1 MNENEENKNLNDEI
15 KSDEVNK
22 NEENLESKIE
32 EKIVDEDNSNKND
45 SNVELLQSDNED
57 KVTRT
62 GSKNEEKYKKSEISA
77 VKKTKNSKKVVVIIC
92 VVLAIF
98 GILIG
103 AYSCFVKMYTGVFKN
118 VYLLDENMSFKSE
131 EDVIKYVTE
140 LDQKF
145 QENLSNEENGIDIY
159 QGTENIYKVF
169 ASDFEIKINIAK
181 TAQNIMNYGRENGIL
196 KNDIDVLVAMF
207 SKRNVDIV
215 FDINNSKLEETLK
228 NVELTLKNRFVDD
241 KYTLDEKDAKLIIT
255 RGTTGNTIDL
265 DTEKEKL
272 INICK
277 NNMIYNK
284 HESLKL
290 DIKSKKPT
298 ELDLNKLYNEVKKDA
313 KDAYID
319 ETKTPIE
326 LVKEEVGYDF
336 NVEDLKNLLEKEGN
350 QDEGKTIYF
359 SLTVIEPK
367 VKLSDITYKL
377 YRDKLAGYTTY
388 FTPGVYAR
396 STNLKIALSYLNDI
410 VIMPGETFSYNAA
423 VGDVSAA
430 QGYQAAAV
438 FKGGTTVNEIGGG
451 ICQTTSTLYNV
462 ALMANLQ
469 IVERYQ
475 HGLPVGYVPPSR
487 DATVYSP
494 SLDFKFKNTRKYPVK
509 IVTSFSY
516 DGSLNISLYGTK
528 EEEEYEVILSS
539 TYLKTINYTTRYIY
553 DESLPEGESIVVS
566 KGVNGYQSEGYI
578 TKKLNGK
585 VVSSSLLSRDTY
597 NAQQEV
603 IKIGTKKSE

>member
-1 MNENEENKNLNDEI
+1 M
-15 KSDEVNK
+15 
-22 NEENLESKIE
+22 
-32 EKIVDEDNSNKND
+32 
-45 SNVELLQSDNED
+45 
-57 KVTRT
+57 
-62 GSKNEEKYKKSEISA
+62 
-77 VKKTKNSKKVVVIIC
+77 
-92 VVLAIF
+92 
-98 GILIG
+98 
-103 AYSCFVKMYTGVFKN
+103 
-118 VYLLDENMSFKSE
+118 
-131 EDVIKYVTE
+131 
-140 LDQKF
+140 
-145 QENLSNEENGIDIY
+145 
-159 QGTENIYKVF
+159 
-169 ASDFEIKINIAK
+169 
-181 TAQNIMNYGRENGIL
+181 
-196 KNDIDVLVAMF
+196 
-207 SKRNVDIV
+207 
-215 FDINNSKLEETLK
+215 
-228 NVELTLKNRFVDD
+228 ELTLKNRFVDD

-336 NVEDLKNLLEKEGN
+336 NVEDLKNLLEKEEN

-578 TKKLNGK
+578 TC
-585 VVSSSLLSRDTY
+585 LLYTSPSPRDT
-597 NAQQEV
+597 
-603 IKIGTKKSE
+603 T